1 MSTIKQGH
9 DQLKLLAIYA
19 TVVEQQSFAAAAR
32 KLSSSRSRISEQVA
46 KLEQLL
52 GVRLLQRTTRQLNLT
67 PEGEQIYRHALKLND
82 VIKDV
87 EATVNTE
94 EVSGR
99 VAITLNHDIAH
110 KFLLPKLTTFQQ
122 RYPNIKLDLILEDQA
137 QDLVMEH
144 IDLALRIGPAKDS
157 SMIARTL
164 HKDRFGIF
172 VSGEFLTKNAMPE
185 TKSELEQ
192 LNWIILPQ
200 LSNPSSVQ
208 LLCNNKPIE
217 LKLKNVQ
224 TCNSPFM
231 SQQMVIAGLGA
242 SLLLPSTVTEDIE
255 AGRLVQILPEYSS
268 EELLFSLMYP
278 SRKQLPKRTQ
288 AVIDFLI
295 SENLFTR

>member
-1 MSTIKQGH
+1 MSTIRKGH

-32 KLSSSRSRISEQVA
+32 KLFSSRSRVSEQVA
-46 KLEQLL
+46 KLEQML

-67 PEGEQIYRHALKLND
+67 AEGEAIYQHALRLND
-82 VIKDV
+82 VIRDV

-110 KFLLPKLTTFQQ
+110 KFLLAKLPVFQQ
-122 RYPNIKLDLILEDQA
+122 RYPNIKLDLLLEDQA

-157 SMIARTL
+157 SMIARVL

-172 VSGEFLTKNAMPE
+172 VSSEFLESHVLPE
-185 TKSELEQ
+185 TQLELEQ
-192 LNWIILPQ
+192 LDWIVLPQ
-200 LSNPSSVQ
+200 RSNQSVIQLLFDYKPVELNLSNFQ
-208 LLCNNKPIE
+208 I
-217 LKLKNVQ
+217 
-224 TCNSPFM
+224 CNSPFM
-231 SQQMVIAGLGA
+231 AQQMVLAGLGV
-242 SLLLPSTVTEDIE
+242 SLLLPSTVAEYIE
-255 AGRLVQILPEYSS
+255 SGQLVQILPEYNS

-295 SENLFTR
+295 KEKLFT